1 MAKHGE
7 EIWQWIET
15 GAYFYVCGDKNYMA
29 KDVHQTLIDIAEQYG
44 GMPPDDAKEFIEK
57 RMMKEEKRYLRDVY

>member
-7 EIWQWIET
+7 EIWQWIED

-29 KDVHQTLIDIAEQYG
+29 KDVHQTLIDTAEQYG
-44 GMPPDDAKEFIEK
+44 GMSADDAKEFIEK